1 MQYTYSFPEEKYLLL
16 GTVVKA
22 QGLRGEVS
30 VHALSGQPEKLGQ
43 YRHFTLVDKVGTLS
57 PALKVHA
64 FRVQKDRAI
73 ILFEGVGDRTFA
85 ERLAGMGLLLNK
97 QDLPEPEE
105 DEFYWHELYGLPVST
120 VQGKRIGT
128 MQSVFYNGA
137 QEVMVIVNGSK
148 EYLVPVTPGIIARQ
162 NTMEI
167 IIDPPPGLLEIND
180 DESDL

>member
-1 MQYTYSFPEEKYLLL
+1 MLY
-16 GTVVKA
+16 
-22 QGLRGEVS
+22 EVI
-30 VHALSGQPEKLGQ
+30 
-43 YRHFTLVDKVGTLS
+43 T
-57 PALKVHA
+57 
-64 FRVQKDRAI
+64 
-73 ILFEGVGDRTFA
+73 
-85 ERLAGMGLLLNK
+85 LLLNK

-180 DESDL
+180 DECDL